1 MENAKKN
8 EIKPHLSEYWCL
20 PKKQSGEFVARME
33 DVLDLY
39 QQPHDSDAPLVC
51 MDELSKELHGD
62 ARETIPASRGKP
74 QRIDYEYRRNGTA
87 NVFMFTEPL
96 AGWRRALV
104 TERRTA
110 IDWAQAVKKVL
121 DEDYPDARVVRLVM
135 DNLNTHT
142 VGSLYEAFEP
152 AEARRLAER
161 LEIHYTPKHGSW
173 LNIAEIEFRVLSGQ
187 CLDRRIPD
195 RATLEREVAAW
206 EADRNAHT
214 RGVDWQFTTEDA
226 RVKLKRLYPV
236 FTQT

>member
-1 MENAKKN
+1 
-8 EIKPHLSEYWCL
+8 
-20 PKKQSGEFVARME
+20 
-33 DVLDLY
+33 
-39 QQPHDSDAPLVC
+39 
-51 MDELSKELHGD
+51 
-62 ARETIPASRGKP
+62 
-74 QRIDYEYRRNGTA
+74 
-87 NVFMFTEPL
+87 MFTEPL

-206 EADRNAHT
+206 EADRNANT

>member
-1 MENAKKN
+1 VEDAKKN
-8 EIKPHLSEYWCL
+8 ELKPHLSEYWCL
-20 PKKQSGEFVARME
+20 PKEQSGAFVACME

-39 QQPHDSDAPLVC
+39 QQPYNSDAPLVC

-206 EADRNAHT
+206 EADRNANT